1 MNLCVVGNAYAICM
15 QSGFYYEM
23 EITERFVFFENNLV
37 NLRSLN
43 GRENVVFIVAGKRFG
58 IYFPLC

>member
-15 QSGFYYEM
+15 QSVFYYEM
-23 EITERFVFFENNLV
+23 ERFVFFENNLV